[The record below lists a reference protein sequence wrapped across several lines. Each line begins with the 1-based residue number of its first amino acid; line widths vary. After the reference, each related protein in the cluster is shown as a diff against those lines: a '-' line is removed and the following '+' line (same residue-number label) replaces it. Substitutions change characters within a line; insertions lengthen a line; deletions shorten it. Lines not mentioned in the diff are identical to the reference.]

1 MLSRFPPTVVMSS
14 ESLPNG
20 AINNPFEEALEDWVL
35 GSEAF
40 LAKLVSLAKP
50 TKRTPKPLKR
60 KSQLSPEQII
70 AFVAEQN
77 GELPESY
84 QGSRATVPGRE
95 LAALLCR
102 ELTTKSLAELSRA
115 FGLGP
120 AKSRLTNLGLHFS
133 LARSHFPYFHGCSIY
148 FGDRGP
154 LLWLG

>member
-1 MLSRFPPTVVMSS
+1 ML
-14 ESLPNG
+14 
-20 AINNPFEEALEDWVL
+20 A
-35 GSEAF
+35 SEAF

-50 TKRTPKPLKR
+50 TKRAPKTLKR

-70 AFVAEQN
+70 VFVAEQN

-84 QGSRATVPGRE
+84 QGLPATAPGRE
-95 LAALLCR
+95 LAALFCR
-102 ELTTKSLAELSRA
+102 TDNEISCSVFES
-115 FGLGP
+115 FWPWSGLGP
-120 AKSRLTNLGLHFS
+120 AKCRLTNLGLHFS

>member
-1 MLSRFPPTVVMSS
+1 M
-14 ESLPNG
+14 
-20 AINNPFEEALEDWVL
+20 L

-84 QGSRATVPGRE
+84 QGSRATAPGRE

-115 FGLGP
+115 FGLGHP
-120 AKSRLTNLGLHFS
+120 DSSANLIKRARKLTSESQKVNKTHRQQKSEILKTENQVW
-133 LARSHFPYFHGCSIY
+133 P
-148 FGDRGP
+148 
-154 LLWLG
+154 